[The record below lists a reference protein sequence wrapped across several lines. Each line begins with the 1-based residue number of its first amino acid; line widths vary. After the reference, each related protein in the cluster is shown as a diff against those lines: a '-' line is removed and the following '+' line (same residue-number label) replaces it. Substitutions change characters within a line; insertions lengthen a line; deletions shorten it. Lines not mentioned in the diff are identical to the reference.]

1 MATDL
6 IERFF
11 KMALNPKGISFSIIS
26 SLSNAMMITDANLI
40 IRYANQRYLDLIGVS
55 DNDIVGRKLEDVRP
69 NTILSQVIQLGSVK
83 TDLLSRTI
91 PNAVVDMAV
100 PLVYKGQVVGGISIL
115 KENHRIQQLYKEM
128 EKYIHLNQ
136 VLAQELK
143 DVVKNAYS
151 AKYVFSDI
159 VGYSLIFQNTVA
171 LAKKIAGFEADV
183 LITGESGTGKEL
195 FAQAIHNASNRSNA
209 PFVPVNCSTLN
220 SSLVESELFGY
231 DSDSFTGAQKGGKMG
246 MFSVAEGGTILLDE
260 IGEIPMEIQAKL
272 LRVLQ
277 ERAVRKVGGTREV
290 PINVR
295 VIASTNKN
303 LLSMVKEG
311 KFREDLYYRLNQMR
325 VELPCIRDRKE
336 DLKPL
341 ADSILVE
348 WNKKNRKKLFF
359 HPGVYDRLSRH
370 DWPGNVRELKN
381 AIHFAAFMCDT
392 EVITNINLPEGII
405 LPSVKTAAFD
415 QEAHLKDI
423 MEATE
428 RNIIREMLK
437 KYGSSLEAKKGI
449 AEKLGI
455 SLPTLYNK
463 IRMFESARNL

>member
-1 MATDL
+1 
-6 IERFF
+6 
-11 KMALNPKGISFSIIS
+11 
-26 SLSNAMMITDANLI
+26 
-40 IRYANQRYLDLIGVS
+40 
-55 DNDIVGRKLEDVRP
+55 
-69 NTILSQVIQLGSVK
+69 
-83 TDLLSRTI
+83 
-91 PNAVVDMAV
+91 
-100 PLVYKGQVVGGISIL
+100 
-115 KENHRIQQLYKEM
+115 
-128 EKYIHLNQ
+128 
-136 VLAQELK
+136 
-143 DVVKNAYS
+143 
-151 AKYVFSDI
+151 
-159 VGYSLIFQNTVA
+159 
-171 LAKKIAGFEADV
+171 
-183 LITGESGTGKEL
+183 
-195 FAQAIHNASNRSNA
+195 
-209 PFVPVNCSTLN
+209 
-220 SSLVESELFGY
+220 
-231 DSDSFTGAQKGGKMG
+231 
-246 MFSVAEGGTILLDE
+246 
-260 IGEIPMEIQAKL
+260 
-272 LRVLQ
+272 
-277 ERAVRKVGGTREV
+277 
-290 PINVR
+290 
-295 VIASTNKN
+295 
-303 LLSMVKEG
+303 MVKEG

>member
-11 KMALNPKGISFSIIS
+11 KMALNPKGISFSILS

-55 DNDIVGRKLEDVRP
+55 DKDIVGRKLEDVRP

-159 VGYSLIFQNTVA
+159 VGFSLLFQNTIA

-209 PFVPVNCSTLN
+209 PFVPVNCSTL
-220 SSLVESELFGY
+220 SFSLVESELFGY
-231 DSDSFTGAQKGGKMG
+231 DSDSFTGAQKGGKIG

-260 IGEIPMEIQAKL
+260 IGEIPLEIQAKL

-277 ERAVRKVGGTREV
+277 ERAIRKVGGTREV
-290 PINVR
+290 QVNVR

-303 LLSMVKEG
+303 LLSLVKEG
-311 KFREDLYYRLNQMR
+311 KFREDLYYRLNQLR
-325 VELPCIRDRKE
+325 LELPCIRDRKD

-341 ADSILVE
+341 ADSILAE
-348 WNKKNRKKLFF
+348 WNKTNRKKLFF
-359 HPGVYDRLSRH
+359 HPSVYDRLPRH

-381 AIHFAAFMCDT
+381 AIHFAAFLCEAD
-392 EVITNINLPEGII
+392 VITNINLPEGHS
-405 LPSVKTAAFD
+405 LQAAKTEAFD
-415 QEAHLKDI
+415 QEVHLKDI

-428 RNIIREMLK
+428 RNVIKEMLK

-449 AEKLGI
+449 ATKLGI

-463 IRMFESARNL
+463 IRTLENARNL